1 MYYTR
6 LVSLKNENLVAK
18 NKNICHY
25 VQDHILRIL
34 QCLFPVSM
42 SLEGENYGALR
53 VWMDDVGSYSLVCAD
68 GFTDVEATTACMD
81 MGYVYGKSI
90 CCSAFGDVENKVPH
104 ILNYQFYH
112 LYFIKL
118 SMITLFILH
127 VSFSALNIERELML
141 MVT

>member
-1 MYYTR
+1 MYFTR
-6 LVSLKNENLVAK
+6 LVSLKNEQLVPK

-25 VQDHILRIL
+25 EQVHFLRIL

-81 MGYVYGKSI
+81 MGYIYGKSI

-104 ILNYQFYH
+104 ILNYNVSILSSLFH
-112 LYFIKL
+112 KIVNGYFVYFACL
-118 SMITLFILH
+118 VFC
-127 VSFSALNIERELML
+127 IEYR
-141 MVT
+141 T

>member
-1 MYYTR
+1 M
-6 LVSLKNENLVAK
+6 AK
-18 NKNICHY
+18 NKSTCHY
-25 VQDHILRIL
+25 VQVHILRML

-90 CCSAFGDVENKVPH
+90 CCSAFGDVEGKVPH
-104 ILNYQFYH
+104 ILNYQFYY
-112 LYFIKL
+112 LYFINL
-118 SMITLFILH
+118 STITLFIFACL
-127 VSFSALNIERELML
+127 VCIEYRTWVYVDVYMI
-141 MVT
+141 VTSLYNKNVNSQ

>member
-1 MYYTR
+1 MYFTR
-6 LVSLKNENLVAK
+6 LVSSKNEHLMAK
-18 NKNICHY
+18 NIHHY
-25 VQDHILRIL
+25 VQVLILRIL

-90 CCSAFGDVENKVPH
+90 CCSAFGDVEGKVPH
-104 ILNYQFYH
+104 ILNYQFYY

-118 SMITLFILH
+118 STITLFIFACL
-127 VSFSALNIERELML
+127 VCIEYR
-141 MVT
+141 T